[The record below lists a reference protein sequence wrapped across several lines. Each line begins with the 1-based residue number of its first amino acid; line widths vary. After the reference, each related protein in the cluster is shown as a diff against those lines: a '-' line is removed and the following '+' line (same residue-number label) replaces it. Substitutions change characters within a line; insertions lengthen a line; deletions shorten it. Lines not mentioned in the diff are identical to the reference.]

1 MVIILIYNAIHK
13 LLIYTNRIKFD
24 LRDFNP
30 NSGKSFLLSYGL
42 DDRRPP
48 ADVTIVGLYFA
59 DRGIDVETIQVQER
73 LGQELEE
80 MGITV
85 QNAALNYYAPYS
97 CAVEGIILKVITL
110 PYLIIYYY

>member
-1 MVIILIYNAIHK
+1 MIQ
-13 LLIYTNRIKFD
+13 LLMLLFYRIKFD

-59 DRGIDVETIQVQER
+59 DRGVDVETIQVQER

-97 CAVEGIILKVITL
+97 CAIEGILLNHNIF
-110 PYLIIYYY
+110 

>member
-1 MVIILIYNAIHK
+1 MKNGNNYKKYLLLLLLFIIIILI
-13 LLIYTNRIKFD
+13 NRIKFD

-30 NSGKSFLLSYGL
+30 NSGRSFLLSYGL
-42 DDRRPP
+42 DDRRPA

-59 DRGIDVETIQVQER
+59 DRGQDIETIQVQER
-73 LGQELEE
+73 LGAELEE

-97 CAVEGIILKVITL
+97 CAIEGILLNHNIF
-110 PYLIIYYY
+110 